1 MMELFPDAS
10 APQYNRRTLTA
21 EDLQMRILTYGDPIH
36 VNKVLDAY
44 EVASSV
50 HSGKLRNDGTAY
62 FDHIARTAMILMD
75 ELKVYDTDVIVA
87 ALLHDVLE
95 DSRTI
100 TRDVLE
106 YNFGSY
112 VAYIVET
119 LTKDLSAAKVDPERV
134 DLYYAERLRKA
145 SQDCLLIKLSARL
158 DNFRCLS
165 FNLKKNPHL
174 YVSTT
179 LSRYVPIAEA
189 GSDVRLQT
197 LATLIRN
204 ESNTVLG

>member
-1 MMELFPDAS
+1 MEHFPES
-10 APQYNRRTLTA
+10 STPQYNRRTLTS
-21 EDLQMRILTYGDPIH
+21 EDLQLRILSHGEPIH

-44 EVASSV
+44 EMASSV
-50 HSGKLRNDGTAY
+50 HAGKLRNDGTAY
-62 FDHIARTAMILMD
+62 FDHLARTAMILMD
-75 ELKVYDTDVIVA
+75 ELRIHDTDVIVA
-87 ALLHDVLE
+87 ALLHDVME

-100 TRDVLE
+100 TRNVLE

-119 LTKDLSAAKVDPERV
+119 LTKDLDAAKVDPERV
-134 DLYYAERLRKA
+134 DMYYAERLRRA

-179 LSRYVPIAEA
+179 LSRYVPIAETS
-189 GSDVRLQT
+189 SDPRLQT
-197 LATLIRN
+197 LATMIRN
-204 ESNTVLG
+204 EANTVLG

>member
-1 MMELFPDAS
+1 MEHFPES
-10 APQYNRRTLTA
+10 STPQYNRRTLTS
-21 EDLQMRILTYGDPIH
+21 EDLQLRILSHGEPIH

-44 EVASSV
+44 EMASSV
-50 HSGKLRNDGTAY
+50 HAGKLRNDGTAY
-62 FDHIARTAMILMD
+62 FDHLARTAMILMD
-75 ELKVYDTDVIVA
+75 ELRIHDTDVIVA

-100 TRDVLE
+100 TRNVLE

-119 LTKDLSAAKVDPERV
+119 LTKDLDAAKVDPERV
-134 DLYYAERLRKA
+134 DMYYAERLRRA

-179 LSRYVPIAEA
+179 LSRYVPIAETS
-189 GSDVRLQT
+189 SDPRLQT
-197 LATLIRN
+197 LATMIRN
-204 ESNTVLG
+204 EANTVLG

>member
-1 MMELFPDAS
+1 MEHFPES
-10 APQYNRRTLTA
+10 STPQYNRRTLTS
-21 EDLQMRILTYGDPIH
+21 EDLQLRILSHGEPIH

-44 EVASSV
+44 EMASSV
-50 HSGKLRNDGTAY
+50 HAGKLRNDGTAY
-62 FDHIARTAMILMD
+62 FDHLARTAMILMD
-75 ELKVYDTDVIVA
+75 ELRIHDTDVIVA

-100 TRDVLE
+100 TRNVLE

-119 LTKDLSAAKVDPERV
+119 LTKDLDAAKVDPERV
-134 DLYYAERLRKA
+134 DMYYAERLRRA

-179 LSRYVPIAEA
+179 LSRYVPIAETS
-189 GSDVRLQT
+189 SDPRLQT
-197 LATLIRN
+197 LATMIRN
-204 ESNTVLG
+204 EANTLLG

>member
-1 MMELFPDAS
+1 MERFSDAS
-10 APQYNRRTLTA
+10 MPEYNRRTLSA
-21 EDLQMRILTYGDPIH
+21 EDLQSRMLLHGDPIH
-36 VNKVLDAY
+36 VNRVIDAY
-44 EVASSV
+44 EMASSV
-50 HSGKLRNDGTAY
+50 HAGKLRNDGTPY
-62 FDHIARTAMILMD
+62 FDHIARTVMILMD
-75 ELKVYDTDVIVA
+75 ELSVYDTDVVIA

-119 LTKDLSAAKVDPERV
+119 LTKDLDAAKVDPERV
-134 DLYYAERLRKA
+134 DAYYAERLRRA

-189 GSDVRLQT
+189 VSDIRLQM
-197 LATLIRN
+197 LATLIRH
-204 ESNTVLG
+204 EANTVLG